1 MYYHYFKVVLSLSFI
16 ALTLGK
22 ACSSLLNLLQLAC
35 KSNKLLEPLKI
46 ALALTSDKVGIGLIG
61 EILIPPVSLPIIFTD
76 LAADNPPLPGYLAEL
91 ELPIK
96 QIPNAMTGNLDQ
108 QILEL
113 KQHLH
118 KLSRRNR
125 LIFAGGWRDAC
136 LRRTVNQIAFRNPR
150 LIVNE
155 TGLST
160 ATDAT
165 FKLDGYRDRQI
176 KVAADWE
183 NVL

>member
-1 MYYHYFKVVLSLSFI
+1 MTTEWKIDPGKSVYILVHADDFAISNSMIRKDHAALRTSIRRRCITLARNKV
-16 ALTLGK
+16 
-22 ACSSLLNLLQLAC
+22 
-35 KSNKLLEPLKI
+35 
-46 ALALTSDKVGIGLIG
+46 
-61 EILIPPVSLPIIFTD
+61 PIIFTD
-76 LAADNPPLPGYLAEL
+76 LAGDNPPLPGYLAEL

-136 LRRTVNQIAFRNPR
+136 LRRTVNQVAFRNPR

-183 NVL
+183 NVF